1 MSSFGSLFPNS
12 AKEDFSN
19 RAIHPGSVFKI
30 HVTSTMPPKVKRL
43 VVLAISGD
51 NACVGYLFLN
61 SRINP
66 NVFPTAGL
74 RSLHLPFEAASRD
87 YLDHDSY
94 LDCSDIKDM
103 DLDELK
109 KIISRDPNQHIGELN
124 DTDLKTAKE
133 TVKNAPT
140 ISKKQKEKYDLI

>member
-1 MSSFGSLFPNS
+1 
-12 AKEDFSN
+12 
-19 RAIHPGSVFKI
+19 
-30 HVTSTMPPKVKRL
+30 MPPKVKRL